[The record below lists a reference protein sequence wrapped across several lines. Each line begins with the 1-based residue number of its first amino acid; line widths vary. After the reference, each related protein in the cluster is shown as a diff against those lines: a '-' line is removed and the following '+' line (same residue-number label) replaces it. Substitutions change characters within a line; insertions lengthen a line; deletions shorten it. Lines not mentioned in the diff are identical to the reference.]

1 MIFDRKVY
9 KSYSGNIF
17 MEKVVLT
24 KGKRLV
30 KTLGFKRDHFDERN
44 IALSHLENFLVSIE
58 KKGFQAAEH
67 SQGSAY
73 SRSDYIDSNMAIY
86 LPDGTC
92 YYSKCNEEMVADLK
106 EENTNKVIRHTI
118 QNPNWTF
125 VNSIRPLK
133 LVNVLKDALGFS
145 FSYPRQI
152 FEEHRKR
159 PYVEFLYKNNM
170 EHAIIFLITASND
183 NQSCFYNRP
192 HGSGLNFSYPLDKA
206 RIDVRASDEINLKEI
221 IAN

>member
-1 MIFDRKVY
+1 M
-9 KSYSGNIF
+9 F
-17 MEKVVLT
+17 MEKIVLT

-30 KTLGFKRDHFDERN
+30 KTLGFKRDHFDEKTIVLPN
-44 IALSHLENFLVSIE
+44 LDNLLVSIE
-58 KKGFQAAEH
+58 KKGFRAAEH

-73 SRSDYIDSNMAIY
+73 SRSGYIDSNMAIY

-92 YYSKCNEEMVADLK
+92 YYGKCNEEIVDELK
-106 EENTNKVIRHTI
+106 DKNTIEVIQDKI

-125 VNSIRPLK
+125 INSIRPPE

-145 FSYPRQI
+145 FSYPYMI

-170 EHAIIFLITASND
+170 EHVILFLITASNN
-183 NQSCFYNRP
+183 NQSCFYHKP
-192 HGSGLNFSYPLDKA
+192 YGAGLNFSYPLDKMK
-206 RIDVRASDEINLKEI
+206 IDISASDEINLKETI
-221 IAN
+221 VNNYC